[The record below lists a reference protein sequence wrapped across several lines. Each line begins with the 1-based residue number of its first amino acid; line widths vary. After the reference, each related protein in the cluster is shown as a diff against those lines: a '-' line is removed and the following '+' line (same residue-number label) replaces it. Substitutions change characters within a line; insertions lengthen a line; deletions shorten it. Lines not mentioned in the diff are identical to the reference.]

1 MYVCGITPYDYAH
14 MGHGRCYVTFD
25 VLYRLLRFFGYE
37 VTYCR
42 NFTDIDDKLLARSLE
57 EYGDPTR
64 YQEIADFY
72 IAAYHQDMQRLG
84 CLPPIY
90 EPRVTQHIKPIIEFV
105 EELIATNHAYV
116 ADRDVYYSIESFP
129 AYGKLSKRNI
139 DDLLA
144 GARVSINEKKR
155 NPLDFALWKS
165 DETVFW
171 QSPWGKGRPG
181 WHIECS
187 TLARLYLGNEI
198 DIHGGGMDLIFP
210 HHENEIAQSEALTHA
225 TFARY
230 WVHNAFVRIDHEKM
244 SKSLKN
250 YVTLHDLT
258 DQHDPMMIR
267 YLILQHQYRNPLDF
281 SLDELPGVLKSYQR
295 LCKIFGD
302 QELPERYRPA
312 FGELMPAAQRMMQF
326 LGDDLNTPGMLGVVF
341 EHAKYIQGNSELKKQ
356 VGFIMKNILGLA
368 FAPVVEEVIEVTP
381 QIQEMIAERER
392 ARARKDWATADA
404 LRDKLRELG
413 FDVRDHKL

>member
-1 MYVCGITPYDYAH
+1 
-14 MGHGRCYVTFD
+14 
-25 VLYRLLRFFGYE
+25 
-37 VTYCR
+37 
-42 NFTDIDDKLLARSLE
+42 
-57 EYGDPTR
+57 
-64 YQEIADFY
+64 
-72 IAAYHQDMQRLG
+72 
-84 CLPPIY
+84 
-90 EPRVTQHIKPIIEFV
+90 
-105 EELIATNHAYV
+105 
-116 ADRDVYYSIESFP
+116 
-129 AYGKLSKRNI
+129 
-139 DDLLA
+139 
-144 GARVSINEKKR
+144 
-155 NPLDFALWKS
+155 
-165 DETVFW
+165 
-171 QSPWGKGRPG
+171 
-181 WHIECS
+181 
-187 TLARLYLGNEI
+187 
-198 DIHGGGMDLIFP
+198 MDLIFP